1 MEIYD
6 SLMAIY
12 DKIILCLHWLK
23 FMTISQREAQIHLWS
38 FIASL
43 IEIYDHFQREAQN
56 HSWTFMSSLI
66 EIYDHFQREAQIHL
80 WAFMVSLMIIFD
92 QKKREAQNRRTF
104 MTSLMIIFDPK
115 KRVIDDK
122 KNFCLIYDHSPAR
135 SANSFMTIYD
145 FIDDYFWPKKS
156 AERKTNISL
165 ISFLTKNPRSAKP
178 KTIYIIFDKKEPFKS
193 RIHE

>member
-23 FMTISQREAQIHLWS
+23 FMTISQREAQI
-38 FIASL
+38 
-43 IEIYDHFQREAQN
+43 

-92 QKKREAQNRRTF
+92 QKKREAQNHLWPF
-104 MTSLMIIFDPK
+104 MTSLMIIFD
-115 KRVIDDK
+115 
-122 KNFCLIYDHSPAR
+122 
-135 SANSFMTIYD
+135 
-145 FIDDYFWPKKS
+145 
-156 AERKTNISL
+156 
-165 ISFLTKNPRSAKP
+165 
-178 KTIYIIFDKKEPFKS
+178 
-193 RIHE
+193 